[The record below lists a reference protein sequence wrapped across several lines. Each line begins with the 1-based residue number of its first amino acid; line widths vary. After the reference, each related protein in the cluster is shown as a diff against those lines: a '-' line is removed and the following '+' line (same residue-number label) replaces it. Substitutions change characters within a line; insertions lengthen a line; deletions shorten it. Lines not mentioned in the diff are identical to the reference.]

1 MKKYLLLSMFAVLAL
16 LLSGMPAAADDVVG
30 STSDP
35 SSMGGGARPIGMGRA
50 FSAIADDADAM
61 FINPAGVASLKGPQA
76 MSMFSN
82 LLEDVYY
89 TEFCGEMPSPYGTF
103 GLGYF
108 NSAISNIPVTI
119 SSTETLPADYNDS
132 VLVFNYSSPL
142 GRFFEYGRNIFVGLN
157 YKIFN
162 RGWSGA
168 LNESGTGSNADFG
181 VKYIYSPYLSFGL
194 VRQNFIPSAMGALL
208 TWNGSAESEEESFI
222 CLTKL
227 GVAVRPPL
235 PYDLNFT
242 LDYDVDLSSVS
253 DQPNTQ
259 HVGLEWKVDK
269 FLALRGGCEEMPD
282 SNSPT
287 LTTWIPSAGV
297 SLGYGGFRFDY
308 AYRPFYN
315 NTSLAT
321 YYISL
326 SYIGEPWFAL
336 KGETL

>member
-1 MKKYLLLSMFAVLAL
+1 MKKKLLISMIVISVLF
-16 LLSGMPAAADDVVG
+16 LSGMPAAAAVVG
-30 STSDP
+30 TTTDP
-35 SSMGGGARPIGMGRA
+35 SSIGGGARPIGMGRA

-61 FINPAGVASLKGPQA
+61 FINPSGVASLKGPQA

-89 TEFCGEMPSPYGTF
+89 TEFCGAIPSPYGTF

-108 NSAISNIPVTI
+108 NSSIGHVPTTI
-119 SSTETLPADYNDS
+119 GTSEIVFTDYNDG

-142 GRFFEYGRNIFVGLN
+142 GRFFEYGRNVFVGLN

-162 RGWSGA
+162 RGWSGGVNDSA
-168 LNESGTGSNADFG
+168 TGTNADFG
-181 VKYIYSPYLSFGL
+181 VKYIYSPYLSFGF
-194 VRQNFIPSAMGALL
+194 VRQNFIPYSMGALL
-208 TWNGSAESEEESFI
+208 KWSNESEESLT

-227 GVAVRPPL
+227 GVAVKPPL
-235 PYDLNFT
+235 PYDLNLL
-242 LDYDVDLSSVS
+242 LDYDIDLPSESG
-253 DQPNTQ
+253 QPNTS
-259 HVGLEWKVDK
+259 HVGLEWKVNK
-269 FLALRGGCEEMPD
+269 MLGLRCGYEEMPD
-282 SNSPT
+282 AASPT
-287 LTTWIPSAGV
+287 LTSWIASAGV
-297 SLGYGGFRFDY
+297 SLGFNGFRFDY

>member
-1 MKKYLLLSMFAVLAL
+1 MKKHLLILSFAVLSL
-16 LLSGMPAAADDVVG
+16 FLSGMPAASVVVG
-30 STSDP
+30 STGDP
-35 SSMGGGARPIGMGRA
+35 SSIGGGARPIGMGRA

-61 FINPAGVASLKGPQA
+61 FINPAGVAAIKGPQA
-76 MSMFSN
+76 MTMFSN

-89 TEFCGEMPSPYGTF
+89 TEFTGEIPSPYGTF

-108 NSAISNIPVTI
+108 NSAIGNVPTTI
-119 SSTETLPADYNDS
+119 NSTETVPADYNDS

-142 GRFFEYGRNIFVGLN
+142 GRFFEYGRNIFVGVN

-162 RGWSGA
+162 RGWSGGITDSA
-168 LNESGTGSNADFG
+168 TGSNADFG
-181 VKYIYSPYLSFGL
+181 VKYIYNQYLSFGL
-194 VRQNFIPSAMGALL
+194 VRANFIPYAMGALL
-208 TWNGSAESEEESFI
+208 KWSGTQESEESFTT
-222 CLTKL
+222 LTKV
-227 GVAVRPPL
+227 GIAVKPPM
-235 PYDLNFT
+235 PYELNVT
-242 LDYDVDLSSVS
+242 MDYDIDLPSVS
-253 DQPNTQ
+253 GQPNTS
-259 HVGLEWKVDK
+259 HVGLEWKVNK
-269 FLALRGGCEEMPD
+269 FLALRGGYEEMPD

-297 SLGYGGFRFDY
+297 SLGYDGFRFDY

-326 SYIGEPWFAL
+326 SYIGEPWYAL